1 MAESKRPSR
10 MIHRKT
16 ARQFLLDYAAKTR
29 AHPFNR
35 VAPEVYDQ
43 LEAGL
48 REKCRQIVQR
58 QPSKGKT
65 IR

>member
-1 MAESKRPSR
+1 